1 MFPVNHWSTLG
12 SFKYELPRNEAT
24 TGSQSPP
31 LIQRACSKLC
41 CTENNHTPKIGAKI
55 EIGSCTSNTSRR
67 PSVRPSVPKIPNK
80 AALVSHT
87 DHRSVFQHLGVSNGI
102 R

>member
-12 SFKYELPRNEAT
+12 SFKNELPRNEAT
-24 TGSQSPP
+24 TGSQSSP
-31 LIQRACSKLC
+31 LSQRACSNLC
-41 CTENNHTPKIGAKI
+41 CNENNHTPRIGAKI
-55 EIGSCTSNTSRR
+55 EIGSCTSNTSRN
-67 PSVRPSVPKIPNK
+67 PSVRPSVAKVPNK

-87 DHRSVFQHLGVSNGI
+87 DHRSFFQDLGVSNGI